1 MNDFMMGAHQNS
13 DGTKM
18 GSKES
23 SDDNG
28 VPADSARVNFELA
41 LDQER
46 STHAQGQAAVCATLE
61 DDDFRS
67 PLFTPSSG
75 DESDGPSV

>member
-13 DGTKM
+13 DGTKT

-23 SDDNG
+23 YDDSV
-28 VPADSARVNFELA
+28 VPADSVRVNSKVT

-46 STHAQGQAAVCATLE
+46 STHVQGQAVVGATLE
-61 DDDFRS
+61 CDDSGSDIFA
-67 PLFTPSSG
+67 PSSG